1 MAQVYKP
8 RALRGFMQHE
18 RSTNGGSGNDDSV
31 YLESGDTFQF
41 TIPKEGAVTTEK
53 DQRDARGKEFTRYF
67 VDLVSESGKKV
78 TLACSKVLCRK
89 IQKVASLYALPVT
102 FKVSRMG
109 SGIDDTRYE
118 INVLNTHP

>member
-1 MAQVYKP
+1 MK
-8 RALRGFMQHE
+8 HE
-18 RSTNGGSGNDDSV
+18 GSTNGGSENDDSV

-102 FKVSRMG
+102 FKVSRTG